1 MRSGNALART
11 RGPQRGLANL
21 DRRGGRRKVTKRAT
35 VEARVTFFRLW
46 RNVSPGS
53 TGAARFVTFLPG
65 HHRTA
70 PPAPTAPSSTPIRS
84 LLDAPFR
91 PPERFGRTPRPRRRP
106 IRSLLDA
113 PFRPP
118 ERLAGTAPSSTADP
132 FTPRCAVPSPGT
144 LGRNRALV
152 DGRSCSPST
161 RRFHRDGRSGLTIN
175 CPSPASTSE
184 PTSPGLTTMR
194 AHARPR
200 PRRRRRAARSAGAPG
215 VRARCSSCSVGS
227 PGCPAAR

>member
-91 PPERFGRTPRPRRRP
+91 PPERLAGTAPSSTADPVHSSMRRSVPRNAWQEPRPRRRP

-118 ERLAGTAPSSTADP
+118 ERLGGTAPSSTADP
-132 FTPRCAVPSPGT
+132 AHLR
-144 LGRNRALV
+144 RAA
-152 DGRSCSPST
+152 SIATAAPASPST
-161 RRFHRDGRSGLTIN
+161 
-175 CPSPASTSE
+175 
-184 PTSPGLTTMR
+184 
-194 AHARPR
+194 AHRPR
-200 PRRRRRAARSAGAPG
+200 QRANQPPRDLRLCARTLAPG
-215 VRARCSSCSVGS
+215 
-227 PGCPAAR
+227 PGGVDERPGPRGHLA